1 VTATAVSSRRARAS
15 RRTGT
20 SRRRGPASTRRRKKS
35 RRSWRRKALAITA
48 ILLVLV
54 LLGGSIWVVYF
65 STALVTKRVNVI
77 GMRHLTPAQVSFA
90 VQIPIGVPL
99 ARQNLDEI
107 AKRAM
112 TLPAVETA
120 SATRDWPSTITVT
133 IVERRPVFAIPRPT
147 GYLVVDKFGV
157 AYQTRPT
164 LPSQVVL
171 AEVSPTDASL
181 LRDVATVAAALP
193 GKLRGKV
200 DQITA
205 TSGDHIVLSL
215 QKSGPKV
222 TWGSSADS
230 ELKAD
235 VVTALLKKK
244 PGSSIDVSSPHNPA
258 VR

>member
-1 VTATAVSSRRARAS
+1 MTATAVSSRRTKAS

-20 SRRRGPASTRRRKKS
+20 SRRRRPASTRRRRKS

-65 STALVTKRVNVI
+65 STAFVTQRVNVI

-90 VQIPIGVPL
+90 MQIPVGVPL

-112 TLPAVETA
+112 ALPAVETA
-120 SATRDWPSTITVT
+120 SATRDWPSTITIT
-133 IVERRPVFAIPRPT
+133 IVERRPVFAISQPN

-157 AYQTRPT
+157 AYQTQPT

-181 LRDVATVAAALP
+181 LRDVAAVAAALP

-200 DQITA
+200 DRITA

-215 QKSGPKV
+215 RNSGPKV

-235 VVTALLKKK
+235 VVTALLKRKL
-244 PGSSIDVSSPHNPA
+244 GSSIDVSSPHNPA

>member
-1 VTATAVSSRRARAS
+1 VTTAVSS

-20 SRRRGPASTRRRKKS
+20 SRRTGSASTRRRKKP

-77 GMRHLTPAQVSFA
+77 GTRHLTPTQVSFA
-90 VQIPIGVPL
+90 VQIPLGVPL

-107 AKRAM
+107 AKRAT
-112 TLPAVETA
+112 TLPAVESA
-120 SATRDWPSTITVT
+120 SAMRDWPSTITVT
-133 IVERRPVFAIPRPT
+133 IVERRPVFAMHQPN
-147 GYLVVDKFGV
+147 GYLLVDKFGV
-157 AYQTRPT
+157 AYQTQLT
-164 LPSQVVL
+164 LPSEVVL

-181 LRDVATVAAALP
+181 LRDVATVGAALP
-193 GKLRGKV
+193 GKLRGRV
-200 DQITA
+200 DRITASSGDQI
-205 TSGDHIVLSL
+205 VLTL
-215 QKSGPKV
+215 RKSGPKV

-230 ELKAD
+230 ELKAE
-235 VVTALLKKK
+235 VVTALLKRK
-244 PGSSIDVSSPHNPA
+244 PRSSIDVSSPHHPA

>member
-1 VTATAVSSRRARAS
+1 VTATAVSSRRTGAS
-15 RRTGT
+15 RRTGGG
-20 SRRRGPASTRRRKKS
+20 RRRGPASTRRRKKS

-77 GMRHLTPAQVSFA
+77 GTRHLTPAQVSYA
-90 VQIPIGVPL
+90 VQVPLGVPL

-107 AKRAM
+107 AHRAT
-112 TLPAVETA
+112 TLRAVESA
-120 SATRDWPSTITVT
+120 NATRNWPSTITVS
-133 IVERRPVFAIPRPT
+133 IVERRPVFAIHQLD

-157 AYQTRPT
+157 AYQTQPT

-171 AEVSPTDASL
+171 AEVSPTDALL

-200 DQITA
+200 DRITA
-205 TSGDHIVLSL
+205 SNGDHIVLTL
-215 QKSGPKV
+215 QDSGPKV

-230 ELKAD
+230 ELKAE
-235 VVTALLKKK
+235 VVTALLKRK
-244 PGSSIDVSSPHNPA
+244 PRSSIDVSSPHNPA